1 MKAFTFKLQAILNLR
16 TMAKNEALQ
25 SYVASQQK
33 RKALEEEVELY
44 KERIYKWQ
52 KNIDRQRQ
60 SLSVAHDNAYYL
72 ELLDHEQLKIRRA
85 NEKIEQ
91 AKKEEKAA
99 LKYYLI
105 LKKEEEIIKKMKHNI
120 KKKHDSATQLA
131 EQKDLDAMSNQR
143 TDNA

>member
-1 MKAFTFKLQAILNLR
+1 MKVFTFKLQAILNLR

-33 RKALEEEVELY
+33 KKALEEEVELY

-72 ELLDHEQLKIRRA
+72 ELLEHEQLKIRRA
-85 NEKIEQ
+85 NEKIDQ
-91 AKKEEKAA
+91 AKNAVGQARESF
-99 LKYYLI
+99 LSTR
-105 LKKEEEIIKKMKHNI
+105 KKGN
-120 KKKHDSATQLA
+120 D
-131 EQKDLDAMSNQR
+131 
-143 TDNA
+143 DNSHRGRQC